1 MPFKSLA
8 QSRMMFAKHPKMA
21 KEMSSKTDYTD
32 LPERAKMRKA
42 VAAKKKK
49 RG

>member
-1 MPFKSLA
+1 MLMKS
-8 QSRMMFAKHPKMA
+8 MA
-21 KEMSSKTDYTD
+21 PKTDYTD

-49 RG
+49 GK

>member
-1 MPFKSLA
+1 M
-8 QSRMMFAKHPKMA
+8 KM
-21 KEMSSKTDYTD
+21 KPMSSKMDCND

-49 RG
+49 GK